1 MRQGMVDRL
10 GSGRAYLA
18 RFPLAGRKPR
28 KQARGAAERSLNGF
42 VADQA
47 CAVGAILQH
56 ELPGVKCLEL
66 RAMADADYGCFGE
79 PLQEESHQ
87 FFLAQWIERGG
98 GFIHYDNF
106 GTLDQRA
113 RKRKPLFFSAGEHVF
128 PSLICIESIEKMAQT
143 NLLDSRT
150 DHGVVD
156 LLGRQ
161 RIGRGPAQRSK
172 RYVRLI

>member
-1 MRQGMVDRL
+1 RAPARQETRATPESPPGMRQGMVDRL
-10 GSGRAYLA
+10 GSGRAHLA
-18 RFPLAGRKPR
+18 RFLAGRKPR
-28 KQARGAAERSLNGF
+28 KQARGAAERSLNRF

-66 RAMADADYGCFGE
+66 RAVSDADDCCFGE

-87 FFLAQWIERGG
+87 LFLTQRIERGG

-106 GTLDQRA
+106 WTLDQRA

-128 PSLICIESIEKMAQT
+128 PGLICIESIEKMAQT
-143 NLLDSRT
+143 HFL
-150 DHGVVD
+150 
-156 LLGRQ
+156 
-161 RIGRGPAQRSK
+161 
-172 RYVRLI
+172 